1 MMRCKSNKGT
11 KAATSLPV
19 LLLAISVVLVPR
31 LFAKDE
37 PKWIEVH
44 TAHFSVVTDAG
55 EKRGREVALRMEQ
68 MRAVFGGLILKD
80 KLRMPVPITVIALK
94 GDKQYG
100 IVAPSKQTMAGG
112 FYIPAWDRVYIV
124 LNLFEQE
131 PWRSVAHSLAHY
143 LLNYN
148 YPPAQ
153 GWFDEGL
160 AEYFGSLQIG
170 KQVDIGGDP
179 ELAPEWHEDAMDTM
193 ETLRHDS
200 NVPQSLTQ
208 LVSSPVWLSMTD
220 LFTMKHDGSGTLE
233 GTHHTLFYAQSW
245 MVVHYLVNK
254 NKMPEAGTY
263 FDLVLNQKVPVDKAM
278 VQAFDL
284 TPQQMEDTVKTYFKS
299 LSGLGIALDQAKKP
313 VEMPVDIQ
321 QPDHFAAPFDA
332 DDIAMVVSPVKEE
345 DAKALIGDVMA
356 RLPEHRDQAIHDLQQ
371 LTADPKDNEAAHRG
385 LAREYLREKKFD
397 AAGDELEKATELNAQ
412 DPWIWYYRS
421 ALKYQSAQA
430 TRQEMRG
437 LANMMQDLRAVA
449 DWYPELADAYN
460 MLGMARVEGGGIA
473 SALEAQKQAI
483 ALAPRNVEYQ
493 FNLGQIYVAGKKWEA
508 AREIFTRLKAGP
520 DRAAAAAAKQ
530 QLEDLDTLQKY
541 GVRPQRAGEKEAPAG
556 AASTPAA
563 ATSGAAAKTG
573 AAAAAAA
580 ASTAQDE
587 DDEAD
592 HPVAK
597 TAAVKPG
604 STGPVQYLK
613 GKIVN
618 SDCSKAPEA
627 MVTVLVGMTT
637 YKMHASDFKTLPVIG
652 EDQFSCEWKNRLVS
666 VNYRAVGKNQGELV
680 SIEVR

>member
-1 MMRCKSNKGT
+1 MVMMKSKPNKT
-11 KAATSLPV
+11 AKCAPSVPV
-19 LLLAISVVLVPR
+19 VFLAIAILLPPR

-37 PKWIEVH
+37 PKWVEVH

-80 KLRMPVPITVIALK
+80 KLKMPVPITVIALK
-94 GDKQYG
+94 SDKQYG

-170 KQVDIGGDP
+170 KEVDIGGDP

-193 ETLRHDS
+193 EMIRHDS

-220 LFTMKHDGSGTLE
+220 LFTMKHDGSGMLE

-321 QPDHFAAPFDA
+321 QPDHFAVPFDG
-332 DDIAMVVSPVKEE
+332 DDIGMVVSPVKEE

-356 RLPEHRDQAIHDLQQ
+356 RLPEHRDQAIRDLQQ

-397 AAGDELEKATELNAQ
+397 AAGDELDKATELNAQ

-437 LANMMQDLRAVA
+437 LANMMQDLRAVT

-508 AREIFTRLKAGP
+508 AREIFARLKAGP

-563 ATSGAAAKTG
+563 VTSGPAPTVAAAGT
-573 AAAAAAA
+573 
-580 ASTAQDE
+580 TAQDE
-587 DDEAD
+587 DDESD

-613 GKIVN
+613 GKIVS

-680 SIEVR
+680 SVELR